1 MSAADAALKEM
12 LQFTVNTESSDDL
25 AAWTA
30 ETLAGLQGS
39 VFELRHGD
47 AESVNLTLASVTVS
61 SHLPADGGRQA
72 FSLVFRT
79 DGVNSHFPQGCRML
93 HHPAL
98 GTAEIFLVPIGPDGS
113 GMCYEAVFN

>member
-1 MSAADAALKEM
+1 MILRT
-12 LQFTVNTESSDDL
+12 TVNPEPATDL
-25 AAWTA
+25 TAWTA
-30 ETLAGLQGS
+30 ETLAGLQGGS
-39 VFELRHGD
+39 FELRHGD
-47 AESVNLTLASVTVS
+47 AETVRLTLASVTVS
-61 SHLPADGGRQA
+61 SHTPADGGRQA

-79 DGVNSHFPQGCRML
+79 DGVNSHFPQGCRVL

>member
-1 MSAADAALKEM
+1 MHPSPETSETL
-12 LQFTVNTESSDDL
+12 SDL

-30 ETLAGLQGS
+30 EALAGLQGDKL
-39 VFELRHGD
+39 ELRHGKT
-47 AESVNLTLASVTVS
+47 ETVSLTLASVTVS
-61 SHLPADGGRQA
+61 SHPAREGQRVP

-79 DGVNSHFPQGCRML
+79 DGVNSYFPQGCRIL

-98 GTAEIFLVPIGPDGS
+98 GVAEIFLVPIGPDGS

>member
-1 MSAADAALKEM
+1 M
-12 LQFTVNTESSDDL
+12 LQSSDNPEITSDL
-25 AAWTA
+25 TAWNA
-30 ETLAGLQGS
+30 GALEGLQGD
-39 VFELRHGD
+39 VFELRHGE
-47 AESVNLTLASVTVS
+47 AEKVNLTLASVTVS

-79 DGVNSHFPQGCRML
+79 DGVNSHFPQGCRIL